1 MRQKKL
7 LTLLNIWHKI
17 KMFWRQVFALNL
29 IALNNHIQSFYSW
42 YIFQELL
49 TEEPLLFKKVLDK
62 IKNPDKDCQRI
73 VSGPEKTRN
82 GPAAAKNVPD
92 AEDISGNI
100 FIRNN
105 DELNSSLLSDSGR
118 WDVTQYDV
126 MPLNLNKYIT
136 TRCL

>member
-1 MRQKKL
+1 MTKE
-7 LTLLNIWHKI
+7 T
-17 KMFWRQVFALNL
+17 A
-29 IALNNHIQSFYSW
+29 HIVEYLVQNKNVLKASFRSKPHC
-42 YIFQELL
+42 IEQLHLFMINFFQELL
-49 TEEPLLFKKVLDK
+49 TEEPLLLKKVLDK

-82 GPAAAKNVPD
+82 GPAVAKNVPD

-118 WDVTQYDV
+118 
-126 MPLNLNKYIT
+126 
-136 TRCL
+136 

>member
-1 MRQKKL
+1 
-7 LTLLNIWHKI
+7 
-17 KMFWRQVFALNL
+17 MFWRQVFALNL
-29 IALNNHIQSFYSW
+29 IALNNHILSFYSW

-105 DELNSSLLSDSGR
+105 
-118 WDVTQYDV
+118 
-126 MPLNLNKYIT
+126 
-136 TRCL
+136 

>member
-1 MRQKKL
+1 MHW
-7 LTLLNIWHKI
+7 TATFSYFIHDT
-17 KMFWRQVFALNL
+17 F
-29 IALNNHIQSFYSW
+29 
-42 YIFQELL
+42 FQELL
-49 TEEPLLFKKVLDK
+49 TEEPLLLKKVLDK

-82 GPAAAKNVPD
+82 GPAVAKNVPD

-118 WDVTQYDV
+118 WDVT
-126 MPLNLNKYIT
+126 
-136 TRCL
+136 

>member
-1 MRQKKL
+1 MARPRTKYIVQPAC
-7 LTLLNIWHKI
+7 
-17 KMFWRQVFALNL
+17 FDDENL
-29 IALNNHIQSFYSW
+29 DTF
-42 YIFQELL
+42 FQELL
-49 TEEPLLFKKVLDK
+49 TEEPLLLKKVLDK

-82 GPAAAKNVPD
+82 GPAVAKNVPD

-118 WDVTQYDV
+118 
-126 MPLNLNKYIT
+126 
-136 TRCL
+136 